1 MSVGSPC
8 HKFQQRLR
16 RQAHQDGQQETG
28 EGADDDVFRLFAVL
42 AVFQLAKAENGFGR
56 HQESHP
62 GELPAENKH
71 VDQQAF
77 QVTDDAPAFFQP
89 GHRPQAVGAEF
100 FIELFLERLE
110 EQVDQRSSRVGQQDR
125 AGCDDQ
131 PFQED
136 QIHREAGTDHPG
148 QLD

>member
-16 RQAHQDGQQETG
+16 RQAHHDGQQEAG

-62 GELPAENKH
+62 GELFAEDKH

-77 QVTDDAPAFFQP
+77 QVTDDAPAVLQP

-100 FIELFLERLE
+100 FIELFLEPLE
-110 EQVDQRSSRVGQQDR
+110 EQVDQRSGRVGDQETACR
-125 AGCDDQ
+125 EDQ
-131 PFQED
+131 PF
-136 QIHREAGTDHPG
+136 
-148 QLD
+148 